1 MTDSRS
7 LQRADTVASAAGP
20 EDVSAG
26 GSSETAASLNAFVE
40 FDPIDRITTTP
51 LPDDLADTDDE
62 LAGRL
67 ALAIGRL
74 NRRMRSSTGGLSH
87 GQLSALSSIV
97 RKGPLRP
104 SELAAIEV
112 VAAPTITRLVADL
125 EARGLVKRQPDTD
138 DRRSVFVAATD
149 EGVELLLR
157 ARSDRARTVV
167 TLLAERTPAELE
179 SIRAALEALE
189 AAAAID
195 PTDR

>member
-1 MTDSRS
+1 MTDNRS
-7 LQRADTVASAAGP
+7 LQRADSATSPTGRAS
-20 EDVSAG
+20 D
-26 GSSETAASLNAFVE
+26 TAASLNAFVE
-40 FDPIDRITTTP
+40 FDPVGATAAAGETHPAQDA
-51 LPDDLADTDDE
+51 DDD

-104 SELAAIEV
+104 SELAAIEI
-112 VAAPTITRLVADL
+112 VAAPTITRVVADL
-125 EARGLVKRQPDTD
+125 EARGLVQRQPDTD

-149 EGVELLLR
+149 AGVELLLR

-167 TLLAERTPAELE
+167 ALLAERTPDELA
-179 SIRAALEALE
+179 SIRAALAALE
-189 AAAAID
+189 AAANID

>member
-1 MTDSRS
+1 MTDGRNV
-7 LQRADTVASAAGP
+7 QHADAAAPSVARPLANLAAEG
-20 EDVSAG
+20 
-26 GSSETAASLNAFVE
+26 
-40 FDPIDRITTTP
+40 
-51 LPDDLADTDDE
+51 DDDF
-62 LAGRL
+62 AGRL

-74 NRRMRSSTGGLSH
+74 NRRMRSSAGGLSH

-112 VAAPTITRLVADL
+112 VAAPTITRVVADL
-125 EARGLVKRQPDTD
+125 EARGLVERQPDTD

-167 TLLAERTPAELE
+167 ALLAERTPAEQE

>member
-1 MTDSRS
+1 MTDGRS
-7 LQRADTVASAAGP
+7 AQHAHPGGLA
-20 EDVSAG
+20 AG
-26 GSSETAASLNAFVE
+26 GSGDTAESLNVSVE
-40 FDPIDRITTTP
+40 FDPVDGMTTERP
-51 LPDDLADTDDE
+51 AENPAAEGDDD

-112 VAAPTITRLVADL
+112 VAAPTITRVVADL
-125 EARGLVKRQPDTD
+125 EARGLVERQPDTD

-149 EGVELLLR
+149 AGVELLLR

-167 TLLAERTPAELE
+167 ALLAERTPAELE
-179 SIRAALEALE
+179 SIRDALEALE
-189 AAAAID
+189 AAANID
-195 PTDR
+195 PTDP